1 VRAERVAW
9 TMAATSAVLTVVD
22 TALVVASYSPVSSRS
37 MGIHGWPLVNI
48 AGVGSAVLGAVI
60 LGSHPRHP
68 IGWILTLV
76 GFTTSISLVAESYSI
91 WVLQYAGHGSSA
103 QGHLGG
109 WIAAI
114 LGGPLALAWL
124 TGAFLLVPA
133 GDYLSPGWRW
143 VARAAW
149 GGYASFVLGLVLV
162 GPNGINRSGDP
173 INAGLVAETLLS
185 GGVVLITLMLLASV
199 VGMLLRL
206 RSSTGVARQQLRVV
220 AAGAGCVGLALVA
233 LIIGQAFND
242 GRQSWWSS
250 VPLYLSYVFL
260 IVCFAVAVLRYR
272 LYDAEVIVSRAV
284 ALAIA
289 TAFVAIGYVGLV
301 VALGRTVQNRT
312 HGGFWWSLLATV
324 VVALAF
330 QPLRRGVI
338 RFADRLAYGR
348 RAAPYDALADF
359 SRRIGRSPAPGELLP
374 AIAAAAGEAVQ
385 ADHVI
390 VRLVGDAGSE
400 ITASWPR
407 ATSGARVDPSDS
419 DVQLPIADS
428 SGHLATIILT
438 LPPGRDIRPL
448 EQRLLSD
455 IAEQSA
461 LALRNVRLQVELSA
475 HVRQL
480 DRRARELTASRNRI
494 LGAVDTEKRR
504 LESSIAVRVL
514 PTMQR
519 LRNEVARSGTG
530 DVRTGTI
537 GECVDLA
544 TEALESLRELT
555 RGIYPT
561 LLTRSGLG
569 PALSSYAARMGR
581 TDDVRIEPT
590 VATARFPAR
599 VEAAAYFC
607 CVEVLEHAAC
617 VITLARSD
625 NGGELVVS
633 LHGVTLEALNQL
645 AIVDRVEACE
655 GTLDVLG
662 VDGGS
667 GVQVRLPASA

>member
-1 VRAERVAW
+1 
-9 TMAATSAVLTVVD
+9 
-22 TALVVASYSPVSSRS
+22 
-37 MGIHGWPLVNI
+37 
-48 AGVGSAVLGAVI
+48 
-60 LGSHPRHP
+60 
-68 IGWILTLV
+68 
-76 GFTTSISLVAESYSI
+76 
-91 WVLQYAGHGSSA
+91 
-103 QGHLGG
+103 
-109 WIAAI
+109 
-114 LGGPLALAWL
+114 
-124 TGAFLLVPA
+124 
-133 GDYLSPGWRW
+133 
-143 VARAAW
+143 
-149 GGYASFVLGLVLV
+149 
-162 GPNGINRSGDP
+162 
-173 INAGLVAETLLS
+173 
-185 GGVVLITLMLLASV
+185 
-199 VGMLLRL
+199 
-206 RSSTGVARQQLRVV
+206 
-220 AAGAGCVGLALVA
+220 
-233 LIIGQAFND
+233 
-242 GRQSWWSS
+242 
-250 VPLYLSYVFL
+250 
-260 IVCFAVAVLRYR
+260 
-272 LYDAEVIVSRAV
+272 
-284 ALAIA
+284 
-289 TAFVAIGYVGLV
+289 
-301 VALGRTVQNRT
+301 
-312 HGGFWWSLLATV
+312 
-324 VVALAF
+324 
-330 QPLRRGVI
+330 
-338 RFADRLAYGR
+338 
-348 RAAPYDALADF
+348 
-359 SRRIGRSPAPGELLP
+359 
-374 AIAAAAGEAVQ
+374 VQ